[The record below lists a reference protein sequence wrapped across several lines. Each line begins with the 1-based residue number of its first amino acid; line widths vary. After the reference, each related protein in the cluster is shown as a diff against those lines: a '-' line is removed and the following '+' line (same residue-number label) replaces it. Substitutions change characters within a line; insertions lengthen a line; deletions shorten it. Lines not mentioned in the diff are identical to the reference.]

1 MHIAKYGSELLP
13 NCLKQQ
19 LIICINGDSVIAK
32 GKIVLLINVGLTM
45 IMIKFLVVNLSSP
58 YNMILKQT
66 WIHQMQIVYV
76 LITKKI
82 LFPTMQRVMKIIRE

>member
-1 MHIAKYGSELLP
+1 
-13 NCLKQQ
+13 
-19 LIICINGDSVIAK
+19 
-32 GKIVLLINVGLTM
+32 M

-82 LFPTMQRVMKIIRE
+82 LFPTMQKSNEDNKRITINP